1 MLRVRVVVLLA
12 AVGVA
17 ALVLV
22 GVSPAAPPSAQKQAL
37 TAVKKAVASGYLDG
51 PTAAADR
58 AEIARAARLIR
69 GLPSG
74 RREPVQNA
82 LRQVAALSGKL
93 SAPRA
98 AAVFGQLKAND
109 DYFSKHWPPAPQTDV
124 RGPDGIVYR
133 YFPGRCLEFH
143 PLASFGALNAAA
155 AARDAAGTQT
165 LADALI
171 ARGVHEPGGGIGWEY
186 DFDYAGGRAPWLS
199 GMAQAVAAQAFA
211 RASTVVDSG
220 SSSLLAQARA
230 AFQAISPRLLTQTA
244 GGPWIRLYGFNKL
257 VVLNAQLQTVVSL
270 EAYAKTAQD
279 TSAGALATRM
289 QNAAASMLGRFDTG
303 FWSHYDLSGKPA
315 PLNYQKFV
323 NQLLKKL
330 GPLDPRF
337 ANASQ
342 RFATY
347 LTEPPAFRIANGGLG
362 QVRFWLSKPSSVQ
375 VNSGAGPTKRL
386 SLDAGWHTI
395 GWQEPKRT
403 GIYGVAV
410 KATDWAGNSA
420 SFAALPI
427 VRVARTT
434 PPKKN
439 KSKATA
445 KTRRVADAGTT
456 PPPSF
461 VVGAGLDDPSQAPLA
476 AQLGVQTVS
485 MGLAWPVGETVPD
498 PTAVASL
505 QQLPPG
511 TSLVLEL
518 DTDSIPADDATR
530 AALAAYVSTV
540 AQQVPALHDL
550 VLVPAAA
557 SATEAPSYAATFAAV
572 ANAVRAAA
580 PNAGVGVSIDG
591 AAAPKTTVPALAR
604 ALAGSQVD
612 VVAFRP
618 APSTAGGDWTAGSVA
633 QLQTALRS
641 SLGTAP
647 PILLDGLGGTPAQ
660 DAAALASAQCSP
672 AVAGAILDRVA
683 DSSAADQPADGI
695 FTAAGQPKPGT
706 KTLIDAIADA
716 GRGDALCPGVAR
728 PVTASTL
735 TFPSSLPA
743 NGPTSLQLACPR
755 ACLYLVTLEQANGTP
770 VAARRGALAGGAAP
784 ATIALPKV
792 DLKPG
797 SYRLD
802 VRLVGQ
808 TNPGPLT
815 RTLSPA
821 LTVG

>member
-1 MLRVRVVVLLA
+1 MRVVVLLA
-12 AVGVA
+12 AAGVA

-22 GVSPAAPPSAQKQAL
+22 GASPAAPPSAQKQAL
-37 TAVKKAVASGYLDG
+37 TAVAKAVASGYLDA

-155 AARDAAGTQT
+155 AAKDADRTQT
-165 LADALI
+165 IADALI

-186 DFDYAGGRAPWLS
+186 DFDYSGGRAPWLS

-211 RASTVVDSG
+211 RAAAVVDSQ
-220 SSSLLAQARA
+220 SSSLLAQAKGA
-230 AFQAISPRLLTQTA
+230 YQAISPPLLLQTA
-244 GGPWIRLYGFNKL
+244 AGPWIRLYGFNRM
-257 VVLNAQLQTVVSL
+257 VVLNAQLQTVISL

-279 TSAGALATRM
+279 SDAGALASRM

-303 FWSHYDLSGKPA
+303 FWSRYDLAGTPS

-323 NQLLKKL
+323 NQLLKRL

-337 ANASQ
+337 ASASQ

-347 LTEPPAFRIANGGLG
+347 LTQPPAFRVANGGLG

-375 VNSGAGPTKRL
+375 VDSGAGPTRRV
-386 SLDAGWHTI
+386 SLDAGWHTL
-395 GWQEPKRT
+395 GWPEPKRT
-403 GIYGVAV
+403 GIYGVSV
-410 KATDWAGNSA
+410 KATDWAGNTA
-420 SFAALPI
+420 SFDALPI
-427 VRVARTT
+427 VRVAQTAAPTKR
-434 PPKKN
+434 
-439 KSKATA
+439 KATA
-445 KTRRVADAGTT
+445 KTPRIADAGTP

-476 AQLGVQTVS
+476 AQLGVQTVR
-485 MGLAWPVGETVPD
+485 MGLAWPVGSTVPD

-505 QQLPPG
+505 QQLPSG

-530 AALAAYVSTV
+530 AALATYAGTV

-557 SATEAPSYAATFAAV
+557 SAGDAPNYAATFVAV
-572 ANAVRAAA
+572 ANAVKAAA
-580 PNAGVGVSIDG
+580 PNVGVGIAIDG
-591 AAAPKTTVPALAR
+591 AAAPKSTVPALGQ

-633 QLQTALRS
+633 QLQAALQS

-647 PILLDGLGGTPAQ
+647 PILLDGLGGTPTE
-660 DAAALASAQCSP
+660 DATALGSAQCSP
-672 AVAGAILDRVA
+672 ALAGAILDRVA
-683 DSSAADQPADGI
+683 DSASADEPTDGI
-695 FTAAGQPKPGT
+695 FTAAGQPKAGT
-706 KTLIDAIADA
+706 KTLIDAIAEA
-716 GRGDALCPGVAR
+716 ERGDALCPGVAR

-735 TFPSSLPA
+735 TFPTSLPA
-743 NGPTSLQLACPR
+743 TGSASLQLACPR
-755 ACLYLVTLEQANGTP
+755 ACLYLVALEQANGTP
-770 VAARRGALAGGAAP
+770 VAAKRGALAGGAA
-784 ATIALPKV
+784 ATTVVLPKV
-792 DLKPG
+792 NLKPG

-821 LTVG
+821 LTAG